1 MHPEEYLML
10 IRKLNI
16 LINNELLDKEQL
28 FTLATKT
35 TQELDDMPHAHNAS
49 DKVGNIA
56 VKIMQKEQEIDHI
69 IDILIDLRDE
79 IKEQIRTLPDNE
91 CDVLFRFYVLGMK
104 LPTIAEEMNYSVD
117 WIKKLKNR
125 AMYHITVVES
135 EAFKSACK
143 LLKI

>member
-1 MHPEEYLML
+1 M
-10 IRKLNI
+10 

-49 DKVGNIA
+49 DKVGNIL
-56 VKIMQKEQEIDHI
+56 VKILEKEQEIDHI
-69 IDILIDLRDE
+69 IDILIDLREE
-79 IKEQIRTLPDNE
+79 IKGQIRTLPDNE

-104 LPTIAEEMNYSVD
+104 LPDIAEDMHYSVD
-117 WIKKLKNR
+117 WVKKLKNR
-125 AMYHITVVES
+125 GVYHITVVES
-135 EAFKSACK
+135 KAFKSACK